1 MLVQRWCGFFP
12 SLKSKVQIVTINI
25 VWMEEL
31 EFQFNLI
38 DLPIQNSVD
47 KFPNPYW

>member
-1 MLVQRWCGFFP
+1 
-12 SLKSKVQIVTINI
+12 
-25 VWMEEL
+25 MEEL